1 MSYIVTVNS
10 QCLDM
15 LSRYEIEEDE
25 SLTDLIHT
33 LDDDANLLV
42 MQGYTPEEAIRKQLH
57 KFKVHLLITYIE

>member
-42 MQGYTPEEAIRKQLH
+42 MQGYTPEEAIKIQLE
-57 KFKVHLLITYIE
+57 KFQQHLDIYQY